1 MTTLNENENE
11 NKVNLVAQEYIERLI
26 IDIKKKMTKCC
37 NLSYKY
43 EYDINFSLNDNLK
56 KILQTKFGNDYK
68 VYFKEFVNGNYTRIY
83 IEINFDNDNNN
94 DNDNDNDNPTNIAFN
109 FILKKLLQNVEKYSK
124 DGHFNCEV
132 EFPNLIPTECHKDI
146 REQLFKKGV
155 TICKFEE
162 RQKSKSIITLDWT
175 QSRDNITHKSKEE
188 DDMKRMSNSVI
199 KFIKNDNEEN
209 TTKEEDDMSNSVI
222 KTIDSKKEF
231 TRDIFKKIIDNK
243 QFDELLNYTKFDL
256 NYNNYGIIYL
266 LDNCKDENILKHVID
281 NANNLEFEINGNCK
295 PIHLICQYST
305 PEMIK
310 YIIDKGVD
318 LECEDFN
325 KMRPI
330 HYICRYSTYD
340 AIIYIINRCVNI
352 FDNLILEKIVKEN
365 KKLSD
370 DEKDKICEYITFKLL
385 SQKYK
390 NI

>member
-1 MTTLNENENE
+1 METLNENEN
-11 NKVNLVAQEYIERLI
+11 VAQQY
-26 IDIKKKMTKCC
+26 IKKLTNNIKIKMTEFFK
-37 NLSYKY
+37 NSDNYKY
-43 EYDINFSLNDNLK
+43 NYDVDFSLNNNTLK
-56 KILQTKFGNDYK
+56 KLLQTEFGNEYTVSFQK
-68 VYFKEFVNGNYTRIY
+68 TINGDTRIH
-83 IEINFDNDNNN
+83 IEIKFDN
-94 DNDNDNDNPTNIAFN
+94 DNDNDNDNPTNITIN
-109 FILKKLLQNVEKYSK
+109 SIVKKIITNVKKYSK

-132 EFPNLIPTECHKDI
+132 KFPNLIPTECHKDI

-162 RQKSKSIITLDWT
+162 LQETKTIITLDWT

-199 KFIKNDNEEN
+199 KFIKNDKNDNEEN

-222 KTIDSKKEF
+222 KPIDNNNSKKES
-231 TRDIFKKIIDNK
+231 TREIFKKIIDNK

-256 NYNNYGIIYL
+256 NYNYNFEEL
-266 LDNCKDENILKHVID
+266 LKKCKDENILKHVID
-281 NANNLEFEINGNCK
+281 NANDLECENHWGNR
-295 PIHLICQYST
+295 PIHFICRFST

-318 LECEDFN
+318 LECEDN
-325 KMRPI
+325 YKWRAI
-330 HYICRYSTYD
+330 HYICLCSTSEM
-340 AIIYIINRCVNI
+340 IKYIIDKDVNI
-352 FDNLILEKIVKEN
+352 FDNLILEKNVKEN

-370 DEKDKICEYITFKLL
+370 DEKDKIIEYITFKFL